1 MEQHSYS
8 VYELNNYVK
17 ALLGADERL
26 ARVTV
31 HGQISNFKAHS
42 TGHLYLTLKEED
54 PSTPSVLRAVM
65 FRTAAQK
72 LRFQPQNDMRVVA
85 SGQVA
90 VFERDGQYQLY
101 ITSMQPDGVGE
112 LAVAFEQLKER
123 LAAEGLFAQERKKK
137 IPKIPRCVALVTAPT
152 GAAVRDMIQ
161 VITRR
166 FPHVSVQLWPVAV
179 QGDGAAAK
187 IAATISAIN
196 EAGVA
201 DVIIAGRG
209 GGSIEDLWAFN
220 EETVARAIAAS
231 KIPVISAV
239 GHETDF
245 TISDFVADLRA
256 PTPSAAA
263 ELAVPDEAQVRR
275 YLSDAAIRLHQGMKA
290 HVSKE
295 EQRIS
300 LLSQRLARQ
309 NPVERVKNTRLQ
321 LGMLEEKLTAIQKR
335 RLDALRS
342 AMARQAGRLEALSPL
357 QVLSRGYALLQNE
370 KNEVITSVSMI
381 HSGELVSAQMRDGT
395 ARMQV
400 AGVTE
405 GEAIWQKQ

>member
-8 VYELNNYVK
+8 VYELNNYIK
-17 ALLGADERL
+17 ALLGADDRL
-26 ARVTV
+26 TKVTV

-54 PSTPSVLRAVM
+54 PTTPSVLRAVM

-85 SGQVA
+85 SGQVS

-137 IPKIPRCVALVTAPT
+137 IPRIPHCVALVTAPT

-187 IAATISAIN
+187 IAATIFAIN

-201 DVIIAGRG
+201 DLIIAGRG

-220 EETVARAIAAS
+220 EEAVARAIAAS

-245 TISDFVADLRA
+245 TIADFVADLRA

-263 ELAVPDEAQVRR
+263 ELAVPDETQVRR
-275 YLSDAAIRLHQGMKA
+275 YLSDAAIRLHQGMKV

-295 EQRIS
+295 EQRLS

-309 NPVERVKNTRLQ
+309 NPVERVKNARLQ
-321 LGMLEEKLTAIQKR
+321 LGLLEERLTTIQKR

-400 AGVTE
+400 TGVTE
-405 GEAIWQKQ
+405 GDAIWQKQ